1 MRFKTTFKNTILD
14 SLKHRGWKECED
26 ETNWDIYWAEK
37 EWIHMDMDQ
46 IHLAHHQKVNHFRN
60 HFEVLYFKP
69 KLTRKDLMVKNLK
82 RYKKQLEKEG
92 KLDEA

>member
-60 HFEVLYFKP
+60 HFEVFISFKAHQERSYGQ
-69 KLTRKDLMVKNLK
+69 KSQEV
-82 RYKKQLEKEG
+82 
-92 KLDEA
+92 